1 MVLRGLFTFD
11 CKEIMNTT
19 IFKVVRLGEQ
29 FAVQSTKTEGG
40 QITKRNAVLRELGG
54 KYSDEYAVAMLGDVA
69 AVPLKEG
76 DTVAARLRMQTREYN
91 GQVFQDILVTE
102 IVKL

>member
-1 MVLRGLFTFD
+1 
-11 CKEIMNTT
+11 MNTT

-29 FAVQSTKTEGG
+29 FAVQSQKAENG
-40 QITKRNAVLRELGG
+40 QVAKRNAVLRELGG

-91 GQVFQDILVTE
+91 GQVFQDILATE

>member
-1 MVLRGLFTFD
+1 M
-11 CKEIMNTT
+11 ETT
-19 IFKVVRLGEQ
+19 IFKVARLGEP
-29 FAVQSTKTEGG
+29 FAVQSAKNESG

-54 KYSDEYAVAMLGDVA
+54 KYADEYAVAMLGEVA
-69 AVPLKEG
+69 ELPLKEG

-102 IVKL
+102 IQGLSPSR

>member
-1 MVLRGLFTFD
+1 MQ
-11 CKEIMNTT
+11 TT
-19 IFKVVRLGEQ
+19 IFKLARLGEQ
-29 FAVQSTKTEGG
+29 FAVQSAKAESG
-40 QITKRNAVLRELGG
+40 QMAKRNAVLRELGG

-76 DTVAARLRMQTREYN
+76 DTVAARLRFQTREYN

-102 IVKL
+102 IEKL